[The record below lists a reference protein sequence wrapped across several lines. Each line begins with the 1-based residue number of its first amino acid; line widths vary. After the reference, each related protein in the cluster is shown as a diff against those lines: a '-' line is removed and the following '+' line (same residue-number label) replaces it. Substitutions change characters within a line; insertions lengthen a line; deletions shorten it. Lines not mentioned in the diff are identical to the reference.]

1 MKRSMGWLVSGVMA
15 LGFAGSALA
24 ADYDALRGSD
34 VFAPRPALY
43 SNWSGFYFGAQGGY
57 GFSRVVFGDQAN
69 TTLDTLLATTVLPGG
84 AGVASVPGLLLP
96 DNRNFASAGVFGGYD
111 SQWENAVLGIDLNYH
126 HTWLDAVSLTT
137 RFLGIPPTGVPATA
151 YNVDLTKTATISLT
165 DYFTLRGRAGWAF
178 GSFMPYA
185 TVGVALG
192 LADVTESVRM
202 HYQAINLAG
211 AVVADVTQVVSQDRN
226 NQFAWGYTLGLGFDY
241 KLMAG
246 LFLRGEYEF
255 VDFTKFSDRQLTMH
269 NLRGG
274 VGYKF

>member
-84 AGVASVPGLLLP
+84 AGVAAVPGLLLP

-126 HTWLDAVSLTT
+126 HTWLDAMSLTT

-185 TVGVALG
+185 TVGVAL
-192 LADVTESVRM
+192 
-202 HYQAINLAG
+202 
-211 AVVADVTQVVSQDRN
+211 VVADVTQVVTQDRN
-226 NQFAWGYTLGLGFDY
+226 SQFAWGYTLGLGFDY